1 MPHCP
6 YASRPREYTMCALAD
21 LGDFWYIVDSGTL
34 DVYKK
39 PEGETVS
46 KKVNSYKVGD
56 SFGELALMFNQRRAA
71 DVIATSDCTVWAV
84 DQATFQSVLKTSA
97 QKNAQKYS

>member
-1 MPHCP
+1 M
-6 YASRPREYTMCALAD
+6 
-21 LGDFWYIVDSGTL
+21 
-34 DVYKK
+34 
-39 PEGETVS
+39 S

>member
-1 MPHCP
+1 M
-6 YASRPREYTMCALAD
+6 E
-21 LGDFWYIVDSGTL
+21 VGTL

-39 PEGETVS
+39 AEGETIS
-46 KKVNSYKVGD
+46 KKVNSYQAGD

-97 QKNAQKYS
+97 SKNSQKYS